1 MKKMSTLR
9 FNEITIRRCVQV
21 RQLHV
26 LLEMQIFGAVRQKLL
41 LLAVSL
47 EMRNESEKA
56 NYQEH
61 RGKIIVIRAEII
73 QMATQMVIQ
82 TETIVMQ
89 VVLGQRCIIVVK
101 RRFRGEAIQNLLR
114 PFMLPH
120 HFL

>member
-1 MKKMSTLR
+1 
-9 FNEITIRRCVQV
+9 
-21 RQLHV
+21 
-26 LLEMQIFGAVRQKLL
+26 
-41 LLAVSL
+41 
-47 EMRNESEKA
+47 MRNEYEGA
-56 NYQEH
+56 NYHEH
-61 RGKIIVIRAEII
+61 HGRIIAIQGGII

-82 TETIVMQ
+82 VVTIVTQ